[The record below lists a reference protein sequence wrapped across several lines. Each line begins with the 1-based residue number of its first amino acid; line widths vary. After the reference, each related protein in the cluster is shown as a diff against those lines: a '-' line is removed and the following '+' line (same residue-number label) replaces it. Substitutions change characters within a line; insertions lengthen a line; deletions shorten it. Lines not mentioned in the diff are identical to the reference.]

1 MPKGSVFP
9 KVAVKKPS
17 RSNVNLSTT
26 RRFSCNVGTLIP
38 ALTLPVQSGDKIHM
52 SISALV
58 KTLPFVGPLMGSF
71 KIQMDTFYFPYRYY
85 NSWLHD
91 DRTDFDPYDIKF
103 PLAAINAISYGYDS
117 YPYYSSP
124 VSPGSL
130 WNYLGVGYE
139 GRLLTGASSTTTTV
153 NRYFN
158 AVPLL
163 GYWDIFRSY
172 YANTQEKTFPFI
184 CGPSVPSSSTSTG
197 HNIEI
202 LNCDLSV
209 IDDSRQVILATPG
222 NEHLILPVYSGSLTE
237 GSGTAGSTDNNSGTN
252 YKFYPYS
259 EKPDSSNYGSSWYS
273 PYASFYNC
281 KVAQGGLA
289 LKTYRSDRFT
299 TWLNA
304 DTYYE
309 NMASSSMLVSNVP
322 TQLSAFKRDDEASY
336 KALINANRLGG
347 TYLASDSSS
356 PSAANHENQ
365 FSDITLGGDAINKY
379 QSWDGYGLSF
389 IQYSSPGYR
398 SPVNNAPFTN
408 VYGGTVYGAQHPR
421 EWNQLWRSTDM
432 SQLNVPFEKF
442 NVSDDAQDDIPNDWS
457 SRGNVAIGRLS
468 MDALYFASHLDRML
482 KRTQL
487 AGGRYSDWNY
497 VQYGNSIR
505 AIVETPT
512 FIRSHSFT
520 LACEDV
526 VQTSESSDENPLGSL
541 AGRGRGGAAGRHVN
555 FYVPEHGFMM
565 TIFSISP
572 YVDYSQG
579 VSWYLRMTS
588 LGDIHVPVLD
598 GIGFQDLISDDLTT
612 AYTVLPATTVGNTDN
627 DYHYGYYGIG
637 KQPAFI
643 EWMTNEN
650 RVYGDFADPN
660 RLMYMTLCRRFAD
673 WSTAN
678 SDSSNNPGRIP
689 TDVNFSSYIDPRD
702 WNFCFADTSLE
713 SQNFWIQLAF
723 HITAK
728 RVISKKIMPHL

>member
-38 ALTLPVQSGDKIHM
+38 ALTLPVQSGDKVHM

-71 KIQMDTFYFPYRYY
+71 KVQMDTFYFPYRYY

-103 PLAAINAISYGYDS
+103 PLAWYGLIGYRNSSANTSTTLDAT
-117 YPYYSSP
+117 YPFYNTIA
-124 VSPGSL
+124 PGSI
-130 WNYLGVGYE
+130 WNFLGVGFDKAPFDVNQ
-139 GRLLTGASSTTTTV
+139 LDASASSSVVTYAGLSACGYSSQ
-153 NRYFN
+153 RFIN

-172 YANTQEKTFPFI
+172 YANTQEPNFPFVSFTDS
-184 CGPSVPSSSTSTG
+184 GGAYTPQSYGLNMTSLST
-197 HNIEI
+197 
-202 LNCDLSV
+202 
-209 IDDSRQVILATPG
+209 IDDARQTILQTPG
-222 NEHLILPVYSGSLTE
+222 DQHLIIPLINHKESSYYSGVFPS
-237 GSGTAGSTDNNSGTN
+237 TASDGFNCYSTL
-252 YKFYPYS
+252 
-259 EKPDSSNYGSSWYS
+259 SSY
-273 PYASFYNC
+273 C
-281 KVAQGGLA
+281 VQGGLA
-289 LKTYRSDRFT
+289 LKTYKSDRFT

-304 DTYYE
+304 ETYYQ
-309 NMASSSMLVSNVP
+309 NMASSSMLVSNVA
-322 TQLSAFKRDDEASY
+322 TAS
-336 KALINANRLGG
+336 LDR
-347 TYLASDSSS
+347 
-356 PSAANHENQ
+356 
-365 FSDITLGGDAINKY
+365 TLGGANALYYLGPASGLGGIGTQFAAPGAGAHDVVGGPYNIY
-379 QSWDGYGLSF
+379 QKNWEGYGLSNMTYTLDGDTTGT
-389 IQYSSPGYR
+389 IGKQLIDDAQYTQ
-398 SPVNNAPFTN
+398 AF
-408 VYGGTVYGAQHPR
+408 GGTAYGAQHPR
-421 EWNQLWRSTDM
+421 EWNQLDYDGFIPQGTDM
-432 SQLNVPFEKF
+432 SAQLEGL
-442 NVSDDAQDDIPNDWS
+442 VSTGTTQRPYNDWS
-457 SRGNVAIGRLS
+457 SRQNVAIGRLS

-505 AIVETPT
+505 AIVEAPT

-520 LACEDV
+520 LSCEDV
-526 VQTSESSDENPLGSL
+526 IQTSESTDGNPLGTL
-541 AGRGRGGAAGRHVN
+541 AGRGRSGATGRHVN

-612 AYTVLPATTVGNTDN
+612 VYTVSPQTTVGNIDN

-637 KQPAFI
+637 KQPAFV

-650 RVYGDFADPN
+650 RVYGDFADPD
-660 RLMYMTLCRRFAD
+660 RLMYMTLCRRFTD
-673 WSTAN
+673 WSVKLNAAGTKPVYSA
-678 SDSSNNPGRIP
+678 
-689 TDVNFSSYIDPRD
+689 TVNFSTYIDPRD
-702 WNFCFADTSLE
+702 WNYCFADTTLE
-713 SQNFWIQLAF
+713 SQNFWVQLAF